1 MLNFFLYTHCP
12 LLDFCHD
19 ASSPLFFRNQLL
31 VCNVM
36 HAIIVGKFVSKNFR
50 DCWFYCTEYFKLRQ
64 IKGKFVCL
72 NIISMALNMTHIPF
86 PSTVCEY
93 LLCSLTYWMVFLDR
107 INSFIQKCI
116 NAHLSSFSYRYF
128 SLGWYPNRPWRN
140 KINSL
145 ISNHRKI
152 ICTNSSLSIDPQIR
166 IQKKIGW
173 DHFSLLSKAL

>member
-50 DCWFYCTEYFKLRQ
+50 DCWFYCTEYFKLRR
-64 IKGKFVCL
+64 IKRKFVCL

-93 LLCSLTYWMVFLDR
+93 LLCSLTYWMIFLDR
-107 INSFIQKCI
+107 IIYVFKNVSM
-116 NAHLSSFSYRYF
+116 
-128 SLGWYPNRPWRN
+128 
-140 KINSL
+140 L
-145 ISNHRKI
+145 IWVPFRIIISHRKGTPTDLGETKSI
-152 ICTNSSLSIDPQIR
+152 VSSQT
-166 IQKKIGW
+166 IG
-173 DHFSLLSKAL
+173 K

>member
-50 DCWFYCTEYFKLRQ
+50 DCWFYCTEYFKLRR
-64 IKGKFVCL
+64 IKRKFVCL

-86 PSTVCEY
+86 PSMISENLV
-93 LLCSLTYWMVFLDR
+93 CSLTYWKYFPWPNQFIYSKMYQCSFQLLFISVFL
-107 INSFIQKCI
+107 I
-116 NAHLSSFSYRYF
+116 
-128 SLGWYPNRPWRN
+128 GMV
-140 KINSL
+140 
-145 ISNHRKI
+145 
-152 ICTNSSLSIDPQIR
+152 PQHTLEK
-166 IQKKIGW
+166 QNP
-173 DHFSLLSKAL
+173 

>member
-1 MLNFFLYTHCP
+1 MQYFWLGNCSILSCIWNWCLDIEQNYYEIYYMPSIDDIRQNWSSCTFYQYRETTFYCKSINHNKVMLNFFLYTHCP

-50 DCWFYCTEYFKLRQ
+50 DCWFYCTEYFKLRR
-64 IKGKFVCL
+64 IKRKFMCL

-93 LLCSLTYWMVFLDR
+93 LLCSLTYWMIFLDR
-107 INSFIQKCI
+107 INSFI
-116 NAHLSSFSYRYF
+116 
-128 SLGWYPNRPWRN
+128 
-140 KINSL
+140 
-145 ISNHRKI
+145 
-152 ICTNSSLSIDPQIR
+152 
-166 IQKKIGW
+166 
-173 DHFSLLSKAL
+173 

>member
-50 DCWFYCTEYFKLRQ
+50 DCWFYCTEYFKLRR
-64 IKGKFVCL
+64 IKRKFVCL

-93 LLCSLTYWMVFLDR
+93 LLCSLTYWMIFLDR
-107 INSFIQKCI
+107 IIYLFKNVSMLIWVPFRIDISHRDGTPTDLGETKSI
-116 NAHLSSFSYRYF
+116 VSSQ
-128 SLGWYPNRPWRN
+128 
-140 KINSL
+140 
-145 ISNHRKI
+145 
-152 ICTNSSLSIDPQIR
+152 T
-166 IQKKIGW
+166 IG
-173 DHFSLLSKAL
+173 K

>member
-64 IKGKFVCL
+64 IKRKFVCL

-93 LLCSLTYWMVFLDR
+93 LLCSLTYWMIFLDR
-107 INSFIQKCI
+107 IIYLFKNVSMLIWVPFRI
-116 NAHLSSFSYRYF
+116 NISHRDGTPTDLGETKSIVSSQ
-128 SLGWYPNRPWRN
+128 
-140 KINSL
+140 
-145 ISNHRKI
+145 
-152 ICTNSSLSIDPQIR
+152 T
-166 IQKKIGW
+166 IG
-173 DHFSLLSKAL
+173 K

>member
-50 DCWFYCTEYFKLRQ
+50 DCWFYCTEYFKLRR
-64 IKGKFVCL
+64 IKRKFVCL

-93 LLCSLTYWMVFLDR
+93 LLCSLTYWMIFLER
-107 INSFIQKCI
+107 IIYLFKNVSMLIWVPFRIDISHRDGTPTDLGETKSI
-116 NAHLSSFSYRYF
+116 VSSQ
-128 SLGWYPNRPWRN
+128 
-140 KINSL
+140 
-145 ISNHRKI
+145 
-152 ICTNSSLSIDPQIR
+152 T
-166 IQKKIGW
+166 IG
-173 DHFSLLSKAL
+173 K

>member
-50 DCWFYCTEYFKLRQ
+50 DCWFYCTEYFKLRR
-64 IKGKFVCL
+64 IKRKFVCL

-93 LLCSLTYWMVFLDR
+93 LLCSLTYWMIFLDR
-107 INSFIQKCI
+107 IIYVFKNVSMLIWVPFRIDISHWDGTPTDLGETKSI
-116 NAHLSSFSYRYF
+116 VSSQ
-128 SLGWYPNRPWRN
+128 
-140 KINSL
+140 
-145 ISNHRKI
+145 
-152 ICTNSSLSIDPQIR
+152 T
-166 IQKKIGW
+166 IG
-173 DHFSLLSKAL
+173 K